1 MYYNRE
7 IKPRWFECLC
17 ERAEGYLIK
26 QRLSAYFV
34 ILQSSLVMVF
44 LYVVVLCTYLK
55 HFVIG
60 KDIDR
65 KRSNSGNDTKIIVWL
80 TSASITHVFKLNC
93 YTQPSIGSVQGVKF
107 KLEGCQVA
115 QGVLN
120 WEQ

>member
-1 MYYNRE
+1 M
-7 IKPRWFECLC
+7 C